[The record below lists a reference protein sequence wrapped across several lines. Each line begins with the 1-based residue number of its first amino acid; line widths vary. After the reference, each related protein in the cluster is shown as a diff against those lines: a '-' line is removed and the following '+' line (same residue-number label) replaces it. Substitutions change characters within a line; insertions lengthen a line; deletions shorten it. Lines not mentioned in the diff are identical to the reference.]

1 MEIAFYILYTIPS
14 TMQKH
19 FRLWKSVD
27 VVVCMKAQP
36 LCETLQNRLRYY
48 CFDALSVL
56 LMSKK

>member
-1 MEIAFYILYTIPS
+1 
-14 TMQKH
+14 MQKH